1 MRPLLIG
8 LGLGLLA
15 SILPACGDEEEV
27 ACDCA
32 EVGCFADMCTKT
44 VFVTRNAIPSNFGG
58 IAAADA
64 LCAQEAAA
72 AGLPGTYYAWLSDK
86 TSSPF
91 TRFSRPTV
99 PYTLPD
105 GAEIAANYDALAVA
119 VPPIA
124 QHADATPVPADDPD
138 DDPQQVWTGT
148 TIDGHPDTN
157 NNASN
162 YCSDWTSNVITNFTL
177 VGWIHSRVK
186 PKFDWTRANLVPCT
200 GVGYLYCFQ
209 Q

>member
-72 AGLPGTYYAWLSDK
+72 AGLAGTYYAWLSDK
-86 TSSPF
+86 TSMPF
-91 TRFSRPTV
+91 NRFSRPTV
-99 PYTLPD
+99 PYVLPD
-105 GAEIAANYDALAVA
+105 GTQIVANYDALAVA
-119 VPPIA
+119 VPPIF
-124 QHADATPVPADDPD
+124 QHADATPIPADPD
-138 DDPQQVWTGT
+138 TPHVWTGT
-148 TIDGHPDTN
+148 TIDGHADTF

-162 YCSDWTSNVITNFTL
+162 FCGDWTDNAIANSTL
-177 VGWIHSRVK
+177 VGWIHTRDK